1 LWPTIRALLLSL
13 PLIAAV
19 SGCRTTKSA
28 AVHTEYK
35 YVYQRD
41 SVYIDCTDTIY
52 FEKVGD
58 TVRIREKITEK
69 SYYYTIY
76 RDTLRNSDTLIV
88 KDTVVMQS
96 HCKKNGGKWFAAGFI
111 IGILII
117 FAAWILK
124 KIYLR

>member
-1 LWPTIRALLLSL
+1 M
-13 PLIAAV
+13 
-19 SGCRTTKSA
+19 
-28 AVHTEYK
+28 
-35 YVYQRD
+35 
-41 SVYIDCTDTIY
+41 YIDCTDTIF

-58 TVRIREKITEK
+58 TVKIREKITEK

-96 HCKKNGGKWFAAGFI
+96 QCKKNGGKWFAAGFI
-111 IGILII
+111 VGILII
-117 FAAWILK
+117 FAAWIVK

>member
-1 LWPTIRALLLSL
+1 MWPTIRALLLSL

-41 SVYIDCTDTIY
+41 SIYVDCTDTFYI
-52 FEKVGD
+52 EKRGD
-58 TVRIREKITEK
+58 TVTIKEKQVEK
-69 SYYYTIY
+69 RYFYTIY

-96 HCKKNGGKWFAAGFI
+96 QCKKNGGKWFAAGFI